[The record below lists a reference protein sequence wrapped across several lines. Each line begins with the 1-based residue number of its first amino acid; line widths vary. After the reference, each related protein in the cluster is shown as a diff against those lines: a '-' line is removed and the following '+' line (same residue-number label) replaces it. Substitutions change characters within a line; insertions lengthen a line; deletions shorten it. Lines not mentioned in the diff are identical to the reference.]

1 MSAKLH
7 LRFGS
12 MNVGKTTQLL
22 QIAYNYEEGG
32 HQVAIFTSALDNR
45 TEVGEVYSRLGARRK
60 ASVFHAN
67 TDFSTL
73 LAGRATEL
81 SCVLIDEAQ
90 FLTAAQVR
98 DLHRIAAHQNLPI
111 MAFAIRTDFTGKPF
125 EGAAYLLALAEDVQE
140 IKAICACG
148 RKSTMNIRI
157 DDQGHRVSEG
167 AQIVIGGNNRY
178 RQVCA
183 RCFYADQS
191 VV

>member
-32 HQVAIFTSALDNR
+32 HKVAIFTSALDDR
-45 TEVGEVYSRLGARRK
+45 TQVGEVFSRLGARRK
-60 ASVFHAN
+60 AEVFHSD
-67 TDFSTL
+67 TDFTAL
-73 LAGRATEL
+73 LQGKTAEL

-90 FLTAAQVR
+90 FLTAQQVR
-98 DLHRIAAHQNLPI
+98 DLHRLAALHNLPI
-111 MAFAIRTDFTGKPF
+111 MAFAIRTDFRGQPF
-125 EGAAYLLALAEDVQE
+125 EGAAHLLALAEDVQE

-148 RKSTMNIRI
+148 RKSTMNMRI
-157 DDQGHRVSEG
+157 DDAGQRVSEG
-167 AQIVIGGNNRY
+167 AQIVIGGNDRY

-183 RCFYADQS
+183 RCFYQD
-191 VV
+191 